1 LKDNEIIE
9 VLKNES
15 DEFKKYET
23 EHRGLD
29 ETLTELKKKKR
40 PTTDEEY
47 EIKRMQKQ
55 KLHFKDMMAMMVS
68 QYKSQNKN

>member
-1 LKDNEIIE
+1 MKDSEIME
-9 VLKNES
+9 VLRKES
-15 DEFKKYET
+15 EEFKKYEA

-68 QYKSQNKN
+68 QYKSQNRN